1 MTDDELRILDLSRR
15 PRGEWEPPI
24 GAMGGPPAHELYHDL
39 VAHAGLKLM
48 RDLDGHPWIEIQ
60 DGERRR
66 ALEVPSPELRGAL
79 DRFRMRRNLRPVP
92 ESDIEEFVRVVEA
105 RVSDP
110 DIAFPERSMPR
121 EALTLPEPDAGG
133 SPVADASADPTSPP
147 AEPAPPD
154 APVEDGWAVQRLD
167 RLMEEVDEI
176 QGRAA
181 PKPEAERDRPW
192 WNQYGHPVPL
202 HSRLPHRWHA
212 SMSGGR
218 RDDTPS
224 PEGDLSRYLR
234 ALRELVRDGAWI
246 GPLHEIGKRTGDE
259 PDAVFAAL
267 LKYHTD
273 LVTEG
278 LVVAPVELEEGWRWM
293 VVDRSR
299 IPSSPESSDRP
310 SASDGADAPFR
321 RGPRGAEPP
330 ARSP

>member
-1 MTDDELRILDLSRR
+1 LSDEELRILDLSRR

-39 VAHAGLKLM
+39 VAHAGLRLM

-66 ALEVPSPELRGAL
+66 ALQVPSPDLRGAL

-110 DIAFPERSMPR
+110 DVAFPERSRPR
-121 EALTLPEPDAGG
+121 EPIRSPETEDGPFE
-133 SPVADASADPTSPP
+133 VP
-147 AEPAPPD
+147 AESSEPSVSAETPSPNPPLG
-154 APVEDGWAVQRLD
+154 DGWAVQRLD

-176 QGRAA
+176 QGRSA
-181 PKPEAERDRPW
+181 PTPQAERERPW

-218 RDDTPS
+218 RDPPS
-224 PEGDLSRYLR
+224 PDGDLSRYLR

-246 GPLHEIGKRTGDE
+246 GPLHEIGRRTGDD

-299 IPSSPESSDRP
+299 IPTSTDETDRPPSPE
-310 SASDGADAPFR
+310 
-321 RGPRGAEPP
+321 
-330 ARSP
+330 

>member
-15 PRGEWEPPI
+15 PKGEWEPPI

-39 VAHAGLKLM
+39 VTHAGLKLM
-48 RDLDGHPWIEIQ
+48 RDLEGHPWIEIQ

-66 ALEVPSPELRGAL
+66 ALEVPGPDLRAAL

-105 RVSDP
+105 RASDP
-110 DIAFPERSMPR
+110 DVAFPERSEP
-121 EALTLPEPDAGG
+121 PEPSSIPEPHPATEPGPAPG
-133 SPVADASADPTSPP
+133 AEPVGAAAVSPP
-147 AEPAPPD
+147 VP
-154 APVEDGWAVQRLD
+154 DGWAVERLD

-176 QGRAA
+176 QGRS
-181 PKPEAERDRPW
+181 PPRMGSDRERPW
-192 WNQYGHPVPL
+192 WNQFGHPVPL

-212 SMSGGR
+212 SMSGAR
-218 RDDTPS
+218 QEAPS
-224 PEGDLSRYLR
+224 PDGDLSRYLR

-246 GPLHEIGKRTGDE
+246 GPLHEIGRRTGDD

-299 IPSSPESSDRP
+299 IPRS
-310 SASDGADAPFR
+310 
-321 RGPRGAEPP
+321 AEPADGP
-330 ARSP
+330 ALRD

>member
-1 MTDDELRILDLSRR
+1 LTDDELRILDLSRR
-15 PRGEWEPPI
+15 PKGEWEPPI

-39 VAHAGLKLM
+39 VAHAGLKLLL
-48 RDLDGHPWIEIQ
+48 DLDGHPWIEIQ

-66 ALEVPSPELRGAL
+66 ALEVPSPDLRGAL

-105 RVSDP
+105 RATDP
-110 DIAFPERSMPR
+110 DVAFPERSRPR
-121 EALTLPEPDAGG
+121 EPITLPEPD
-133 SPVADASADPTSPP
+133 VATSDAAPEPPAPSPP
-147 AEPAPPD
+147 DGTTPPEPPA
-154 APVEDGWAVQRLD
+154 EDGWAVQRLD

-176 QGRAA
+176 QGRAS
-181 PKPEAERDRPW
+181 PHPEADRDRPW

-218 RDDTPS
+218 QEPPS

-234 ALRELVRDGAWI
+234 ALRDLVREGAWI
-246 GPLHEIGKRTGDE
+246 GPLHEIGRRTGDA

-293 VVDRSR
+293 VVDRTR
-299 IPSSPESSDRP
+299 IPTAVVGTERP
-310 SASDGADAPFR
+310 R
-321 RGPRGAEPP
+321 PP
-330 ARSP
+330 D

>member
-15 PRGEWEPPI
+15 PKGEWEPPI

-39 VAHAGLKLM
+39 VVHAGLKLLL
-48 RDLDGHPWIEIQ
+48 DLDGHPWIEIQ

-66 ALEVPSPELRGAL
+66 ALEVPSPDLRGAL

-92 ESDIEEFVRVVEA
+92 ESDIDEFVRVVRA
-105 RVSDP
+105 RASDP
-110 DIAFPERSMPR
+110 DVAFPERSRPR
-121 EALTLPEPDAGG
+121 EPIHPRESDVAPPETIEE
-133 SPVADASADPTSPP
+133 SAEAPGPIGATGTNPP
-147 AEPAPPD
+147 AE
-154 APVEDGWAVQRLD
+154 EGWAVQRLD

-181 PKPEAERDRPW
+181 PKPEADRERPW

-218 RDDTPS
+218 QEPPS
-224 PEGDLSRYLR
+224 PDGDLSRYLR

-246 GPLHEIGKRTGDE
+246 GPLHEIGRRTGDD

-299 IPSSPESSDRP
+299 IPSANEADDRRP
-310 SASDGADAPFR
+310 LPD
-321 RGPRGAEPP
+321 
-330 ARSP
+330 

>member
-1 MTDDELRILDLSRR
+1 LTDDELRILDLSRR

-39 VAHAGLKLM
+39 VVHAGLKLL

-66 ALEVPSPELRGAL
+66 ALGVPSPDLRGAL

-92 ESDIEEFVRVVEA
+92 EGDIEEFVRVVEA
-105 RVSDP
+105 RATDP
-110 DIAFPERSMPR
+110 DVAFPERSRPR
-121 EALTLPEPDAGG
+121 EPITLPD
-133 SPVADASADPTSPP
+133 
-147 AEPAPPD
+147 PAPATSEDSPDSSDLAAAPSD
-154 APVEDGWAVQRLD
+154 APAPDLTVEDGWAVQRLD
-167 RLMEEVDEI
+167 HLMEEVDEI

-181 PKPEAERDRPW
+181 PTPESQRDRPW

-212 SMSGGR
+212 SVSGGR
-218 RDDTPS
+218 RDDSPA

-246 GPLHEIGKRTGDE
+246 GPLHEIGRRTGDDPE
-259 PDAVFAAL
+259 AVFAAL

-299 IPSSPESSDRP
+299 LPTAAEATDRP
-310 SASDGADAPFR
+310 PAPD
-321 RGPRGAEPP
+321 
-330 ARSP
+330 

>member
-1 MTDDELRILDLSRR
+1 LTDEELRILDLSRR
-15 PRGEWEPPI
+15 PKGEWEPPI

-39 VAHAGLKLM
+39 VAHAGLRLM

-66 ALEVPSPELRGAL
+66 ALQVPSPDLRGAL

-110 DIAFPERSMPR
+110 DVAFPERSRPR
-121 EALTLPEPDAGG
+121 EPIRSPEPDNG
-133 SPVADASADPTSPP
+133 SFEGSDEIPEPSAP
-147 AEPAPPD
+147 EGEAPPD
-154 APVEDGWAVQRLD
+154 APVGDGWAVQRLD

-176 QGRAA
+176 QGRSVPA
-181 PKPEAERDRPW
+181 PVAERERPW

-218 RDDTPS
+218 QEPPAPD
-224 PEGDLSRYLR
+224 GDLSRYLR

-246 GPLHEIGKRTGDE
+246 GPLHEIGRRTGDD

-299 IPSSPESSDRP
+299 IPTSTEDADRP
-310 SASDGADAPFR
+310 PVSD
-321 RGPRGAEPP
+321 
-330 ARSP
+330 

>member
-1 MTDDELRILDLSRR
+1 LTDDELRILDLSRR
-15 PRGEWEPPI
+15 PKGEWEPPI

-39 VAHAGLKLM
+39 VQHAGLKLLL
-48 RDLDGHPWIEIQ
+48 DLDGHPWIEIQ

-66 ALEVPSPELRGAL
+66 ALEVPSPDLRGAL

-105 RVSDP
+105 RASDP
-110 DIAFPERSMPR
+110 DVAFPARSRPR
-121 EALTLPEPDAGG
+121 EPMSLPEPMPESTDSDLEPP
-133 SPVADASADPTSPP
+133 SPS
-147 AEPAPPD
+147 EPAPPGPTHGP
-154 APVEDGWAVQRLD
+154 AEEGWAVQRLD

-176 QGRAA
+176 QGRA
-181 PKPEAERDRPW
+181 PPTPEVERERPW
-192 WNQYGHPVPL
+192 WNQFGHPVPL

-218 RDDTPS
+218 QEAPAPD
-224 PEGDLSRYLR
+224 GDLSRYLR
-234 ALRELVRDGAWI
+234 ALRELVREGAWI
-246 GPLHEIGKRTGDE
+246 GPLHEIGRRTGDD

-299 IPSSPESSDRP
+299 ISN
-310 SASDGADAPFR
+310 AT
-321 RGPRGAEPP
+321 AEPSRPP
-330 ARSP
+330 APD